1 MIPFHSHCLLT
12 NTLSRMK
19 VIFAAHAASACITM
33 CILPEEPDKIR
44 KRVLPRVSQLQYVS
58 VPLMF
63 HPFCIDSKEYMD
75 TTKPD
80 SSDDD
85 SDWES
90 EDEPLTTSAITI
102 GAQTRPISEAEWYVM
117 STNPDSMVGRSF
129 SLSNES
135 GSDEDMAYEISGH
148 RFRKGQE

>member
-1 MIPFHSHCLLT
+1 MSYQESRSFSTSVSHSIKLLFH
-12 NTLSRMK
+12 
-19 VIFAAHAASACITM
+19 
-33 CILPEEPDKIR
+33 PD
-44 KRVLPRVSQLQYVS
+44 
-58 VPLMF
+58 
-63 HPFCIDSKEYMD
+63 PFCIDSKEYMD

-90 EDEPLTTSAITI
+90 EDEPFTTPAITI
-102 GAQTRPISEAEWYVM
+102 GAQTRPVSEAEWYVM
-117 STNPDSMVGRSF
+117 STNPDSMIGRTF

-148 RFRKGQE
+148 RFRKGQGRTYEVRFTGCVDSIDVSEEELAQMIQSSYVV